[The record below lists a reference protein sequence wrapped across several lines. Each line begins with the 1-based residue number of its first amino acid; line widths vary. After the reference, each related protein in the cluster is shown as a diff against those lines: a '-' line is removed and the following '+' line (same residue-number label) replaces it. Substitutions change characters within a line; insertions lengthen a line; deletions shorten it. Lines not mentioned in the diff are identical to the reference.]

1 MSSTQMTA
9 EDLPHPALVEG
20 RECGP
25 CVACCKIPEINVPEL
40 RKPANVL
47 CPNCTGTGCGIYP
60 NRPPVCRAW
69 YCMWRRLAAL
79 PDGLRPDKVGVMF
92 WLDRREPAA
101 SPFEKV
107 FIVGQAVDDP
117 AAFSD
122 PLVKAAIDAFSRHAG
137 LPIWL
142 AFGAERKLIH
152 PDGAFQ
158 DAILNPTTTPWQSL
172 VPAALAWR
180 KNYGLD

>member
-1 MSSTQMTA
+1 MLA
-9 EDLPHPALVEG
+9 PIVNNPYGEPVKDPAVFA
-20 RECGP
+20 
-25 CVACCKIPEINVPEL
+25 VA
-40 RKPANVL
+40 RQ
-47 CPNCTGTGCGIYP
+47 
-60 NRPPVCRAW
+60 PPTW
-69 YCMWRRLAAL
+69 KLKTE
-79 PDGLRPDKVGVMF
+79 PDKVGVMF

-117 AAFSD
+117 AAFSNS
-122 PLVKAAIDAFSRHAG
+122 LVKAAIDAFIRHAG